1 MKKVAEIDIANAE
14 NILQKTIHYTVK
26 CEFDPHE
33 GMIRAYIFEVPVSD
47 FQKVRYDIYDLEE
60 EYYPEYG
67 SVFTVIPLSKQETE
81 AFMYSAQLLD
91 FSRLNISNQPS
102 AEVCFPASFYSYTS
116 RLSKKMDEFAL
127 AA

>member
-1 MKKVAEIDIANAE
+1 MKKVSEIDIAKAE
-14 NILQKTIHYTVK
+14 NILQETIHRTVK

-33 GMIRAYIFEVPVSD
+33 GMIRTYVFEVPVPD
-47 FQKVRYDIYDLEE
+47 FQKVKYSIYDLEE
-60 EYYPEYG
+60 KHYPEYG
-67 SVFTVIPLSKQETE
+67 CVFTVIPLSEQETE

-102 AEVCFPASFYSYTS
+102 AGVCFPASFYSYTS